1 MKPALFAAV
10 AAPALMLFL
19 LPASSALAQT
29 PQVICESH
37 STAGEYTPQQQIQ
50 ACTTV
55 LQTYQ
60 LSSGDR
66 SIIHYNR
73 GRAWYDARDQNAA
86 IADYT
91 EALRHNPSYAAAYYN
106 RGTSYNETG
115 RQAEAIVD
123 FTAAIRLNP
132 NYTNAYFNRG
142 AAHAR
147 SGDYPRAI
155 DDFTAAIRLN
165 PNLAAAYRNRSICYR
180 RLGDTARADADAARA
195 AELGA

>member
-1 MKPALFAAV
+1 MKSLMFAAV
-10 AAPALMLFL
+10 AAPVLMGFI
-19 LPASSALAQT
+19 LPASSARAQS
-29 PQVICESH
+29 PQEICETYS
-37 STAGEYTPQQQIQ
+37 SEARFTPQQQIQ
-50 ACTTV
+50 ACTTL

-60 LSSGDR
+60 LSSTNR
-66 SIIHYNR
+66 SITHYNR
-73 GRAWYDARDQNAA
+73 GRAWYDAGDQNAA

-91 EALRHNPSYAAAYYN
+91 ESLRHDPNYAMAYYN

-147 SGDYPRAI
+147 SGDYARAI
-155 DDFTAAIRLN
+155 EDFTTTIRLN
-165 PNLAAAYRNRSICYR
+165 PNLGVAYRNRSICYR

-195 AELGA
+195 AQLGA